1 MRRPACRGRAGVLAQ
16 GAAKVTESVDSPQT
30 DIACTFSG
38 GDSARGTSR
47 GPVTS
52 SRTSAGSRANLFRGV
67 IVASCKN
74 TAERCHLCSCLRMP
88 PGRSRSPCPW
98 SNRARRRDLVFGQ
111 HSEDKIY
118 APASAGL
125 AASAGAVAHEA
136 TESDAETWY
145 VVHTPNKRWMPLPA
159 GLAVPQREPLPM
171 GRPSQTLRPGMWSTL
186 RSKDLYTGLW
196 RSGGFSRSPC
206 PWSHRARPR
215 DLVCGAHS
223 EQKMDAPAC
232 GCCAASAGTLAHGA
246 TEPDA
251 ETWNSVDTPKPRQPV
266 APPPATSLLMPAKA
280 QLFLLVYSDTPES
293 NCLHIHRRRFCAR
306 NP

>member
-1 MRRPACRGRAGVLAQ
+1 MLLPANAARAQQEPLPMEQPSQTSRPGIWSALRGQDLCTCLRRSCGFGRGR
-16 GAAKVTESVDSPQT
+16 
-30 DIACTFSG
+30 
-38 GDSARGTSR
+38 
-47 GPVTS
+47 GP
-52 SRTSAGSRANLFRGV
+52 R
-67 IVASCKN
+67 
-74 TAERCHLCSCLRMP
+74 
-88 PGRSRSPCPW
+88 
-98 SNRARRRDLVFGQ
+98 SNRVRRRDLVCGP
-111 HSEDKIY
+111 HSEQKM
-118 APASAGL
+118 
-125 AASAGAVAHEA
+125 
-136 TESDAETWY
+136 DA
-145 VVHTPNKRWMPLPA
+145 LPA